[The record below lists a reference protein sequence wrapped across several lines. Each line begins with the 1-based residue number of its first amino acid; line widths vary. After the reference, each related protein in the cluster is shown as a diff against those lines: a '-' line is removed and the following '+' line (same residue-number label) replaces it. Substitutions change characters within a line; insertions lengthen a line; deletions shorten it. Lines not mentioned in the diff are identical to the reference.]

1 MRQFYKQILC
11 FACIALLALSSRA
24 GAQIV
29 QENPAA
35 LQGIDIEEHLGEI
48 IPLDLVFAN
57 ENGDSVK
64 LEEFFRQNKPVLFS
78 LVYYECPML
87 CTLILNGL
95 TNGVQKMSWLPG
107 EEFQMVSVSIDPRE
121 TPKLAAEKKIR
132 YLKGL
137 GKEDIPED
145 GWAFLVGQESQ
156 IQQLADALGFQYF
169 YDEKQDQYAHPAA
182 AYLLTESGKI
192 SRYLYGIEFK
202 PNDLKLGLLEA
213 SEGKIGTTLERLILY
228 CYQYDPD
235 AKSYV
240 VFAQNVMKL
249 GGGLALVILI
259 IFLTTLWM
267 RERLRKA

>member
-1 MRQFYKQILC
+1 M
-11 FACIALLALSSRA
+11 LLAIPSHVN
-24 GAQIV
+24 AQRV
-29 QENPAA
+29 QENPAE
-35 LQGIDIEEHLGEI
+35 LQGIDIEEHLGKT

-64 LEEFFRQNKPVLFS
+64 LAEYFRQNKPVLFS

-87 CTLILNGL
+87 CTLVLNGL

-107 EEFQMVSVSIDPRE
+107 NEFQMISVSIDPRE
-121 TPKLAAEKKIR
+121 TPKLATEKKIR
-132 YLKGL
+132 YLKSL
-137 GKEDIPED
+137 GKEGIPED
-145 GWAFLVGQESQ
+145 GWAFLVGEESQ
-156 IQQLADALGFQYF
+156 IQQLAEALGFQYY
-169 YDEKQDQYAHPAA
+169 YDKKQDIYAHPAA
-182 AYLLTESGKI
+182 AYLLTEDGTI

-228 CYQYDPD
+228 CYHYDPS

-249 GGGLALVILI
+249 GGGIALVILI
-259 IFLTTLWM
+259 IFLATLWM